1 MEKFT
6 EAKNTI
12 PPPALESPVLG
23 AGAFRRLERLKRAHG
38 ATWDSPEDPND
49 PYNWTP
55 SRKNLIATIYSLG
68 SLVTFMSAAMIAPAL
83 KDITHDLNID
93 ALTAQIVFSVVFLGY
108 GFGPFVVAALSEMY
122 GRRVVWIYSQ
132 VFYVVWNALSPVGSN
147 KVIIIVG
154 RLMAGMGA
162 SAGLALTGPV
172 MADMYGKA
180 DRGKSLAIASSLPY
194 LGPALGP
201 ILGGVVTELL
211 SWRWVFWIMS
221 IICAVLAVA
230 SILFIRETY
239 TPALL
244 RQKAAMSSTSTCTL
258 TGDSPRYILGP
269 PAPSFMNRLAT
280 NLLRPFKLLYQRPI
294 IQVLAFAQGLN
305 FGVYSFLL
313 STYATLFQG
322 SKYHQTRTQASLHY
336 FSITVAAFI
345 VSQGG
350 TRVMDWI
357 YDLLSRRQ
365 TAKNKSFRSQ
375 SNIDARIDSESGSER
390 DPQKAQIR
398 MSKSDTGS
406 GYDSDTTIVDM
417 EEGGKKLQYRIE
429 VEEVEEVDDEE
440 EEGIP
445 EYRVPYLVPAVLL
458 VGIGIFIYGWAAET
472 ALHWIVV
479 DIGACILN
487 IGGFAVVQGVL
498 AYQLDEFGDYSASAG
513 AASRLL
519 SYLMGFGFPIFAPA
533 LYKALGYGWGNNIVG
548 LAWVVLGFPVPV
560 VLWVWG
566 ARLRGIHWGKA
577 GRDGE
582 V

>member
-6 EAKNTI
+6 EVQNTI

-23 AGAFRRLERLKRAHG
+23 TGAFRRLERLRRAHG

-55 SRKNLIATIYSLG
+55 SRKNLIAIIYSLG

-83 KDITHDLNID
+83 KDIMHDLNID

-122 GRRVVWIYSQ
+122 GRRMVWIYSQ

-162 SAGLALTGPV
+162 SAGLALVGPV

-244 RQKAAMSSTSTCTL
+244 RQKAAMSSTSSRTL

-269 PAPSFMNRLAT
+269 AAPSLMNRLAT

-305 FGVYSFLL
+305 FGVYSLLL

-345 VSQGG
+345 VSQVG
-350 TRVMDWI
+350 T
-357 YDLLSRRQ
+357 
-365 TAKNKSFRSQ
+365 
-375 SNIDARIDSESGSER
+375 
-390 DPQKAQIR
+390 
-398 MSKSDTGS
+398 
-406 GYDSDTTIVDM
+406 
-417 EEGGKKLQYRIE
+417 RIE
-429 VEEVEEVDDEE
+429 VVQVEEVGDEE

-458 VGIGIFIYGWAAET
+458 VGIGIFLYGWAAET

-519 SYLMGFGFPIFAPA
+519 SYLMGFVFPIFAPA
-533 LYKALGYGWGNNIVG
+533 LYNAVGYGWGNNVVG